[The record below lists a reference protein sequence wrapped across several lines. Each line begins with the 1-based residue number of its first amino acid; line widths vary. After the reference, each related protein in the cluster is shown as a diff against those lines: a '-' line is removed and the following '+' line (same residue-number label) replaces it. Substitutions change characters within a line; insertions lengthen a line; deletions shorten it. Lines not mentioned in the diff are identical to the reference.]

1 LEALGRVCEEGR
13 QQFPG
18 WQRPGEPRRTARE
31 LAKVSMCAAAATPGD
46 LNQNAREELIEYSY
60 V

>member
-1 LEALGRVCEEGR
+1 
-13 QQFPG
+13 
-18 WQRPGEPRRTARE
+18 
-31 LAKVSMCAAAATPGD
+31 MCAAAATPGD